1 MSSKQTR
8 DEKKALIAACPE
20 DAVRIK
26 VKDEYDK
33 ERYREIDSL
42 RDTDIIVV
50 DKSGLPITMKGKPGR
65 RFSPREAPIAN
76 EAVANSIRRKDASR
90 DNDII
95 LAVTK
100 ENPESPDVLRGVMSE
115 LAEEAASLRFEREE
129 AERNGQDTSNLS
141 VRRARVL
148 QAVGDTWL
156 KRKAQLSSDS
166 MDLDSPEFEA
176 VFGFMIE
183 TFKKAMLDCNSR
195 PEMIETIIAKFA
207 SMLDEEWKSEAK
219 KRVREA

>member
-8 DEKKALIAACPE
+8 DEKKALIALCPE
-20 DAVRIK
+20 DALRIK
-26 VKDEYDK
+26 VVDEFGKD
-33 ERYREIDSL
+33 RYREIEDV
-42 RDTDIIVV
+42 RDTDTIAT
-50 DKSGLPITMKGKPGR
+50 DRAGQPITMKGKPGR
-65 RFSPREAPIAN
+65 KYSPREAPIAN
-76 EAVANSIRRKDASR
+76 TAVANAIRRKDATR
-90 DNDII
+90 ENDVI
-95 LAVTK
+95 LSVTK
-100 ENPESPDVLRGVMSE
+100 DNPESPDVLRGVMSE

-129 AERNGQDTSNLS
+129 AERNGQDTSTLS

-156 KRKAQLSSDS
+156 KRKSQLSAEA
-166 MDLDSPEFEA
+166 MDLDSPEFAA

-183 TFKKAMLDCNSR
+183 TFKKAMLECNSR

>member
-8 DEKKALIAACPE
+8 EEKKALLLLCPE
-20 DAVRIK
+20 DALRVK
-26 VKDEYDK
+26 VHDEFGK
-33 ERYREIDSL
+33 ERYREIDSI
-42 RDTDIIVV
+42 RDTDVILT
-50 DKSGLPITMKGKPGR
+50 DKSGTPITMKGKPGR
-65 RFSPREAPIAN
+65 KFSPREAPIAN

-90 DNDII
+90 ENDVI
-95 LAVTK
+95 LNVTK
-100 ENPESPDVLRGVMSE
+100 ANPESPDVLRGVMSE

-129 AERNGQDTSNLS
+129 AERNGNDTSNLS

-156 KRKAQLSSDS
+156 KRKAQLSTDS

-176 VFGFMIE
+176 VFAFMIE